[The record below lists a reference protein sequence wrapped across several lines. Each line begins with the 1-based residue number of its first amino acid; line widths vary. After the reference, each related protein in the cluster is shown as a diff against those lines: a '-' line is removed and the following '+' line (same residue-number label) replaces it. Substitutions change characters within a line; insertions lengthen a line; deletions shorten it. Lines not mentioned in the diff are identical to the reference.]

1 MVNRVWRRGRGHPPR
16 RQLINL
22 PLIYFEVEDVRPDE
36 NEGQDV
42 DENEGQENSSS
53 VLNSGGV
60 SVPGELVQGIL
71 RFLTGKELLR
81 FAGASKATFQVV
93 ARCKALRFDAIR
105 ERIDNLVDSLSDR
118 GRRQANLR
126 RFKEKNRVRVKEND
140 VRVDAYCVRVT
151 PKYVYTF
158 VRRTFL
164 RRFLKLGGRKV
175 SVVCHMCVGRVNTH
189 LSVMGINH
197 HSVAEDRPRFYVP
210 GRAAVAHEQ
219 QEDIPGKD
227 VVND

>member
-1 MVNRVWRRGRGHPPR
+1 
-16 RQLINL
+16 LINL

-151 PKYVYTF
+151 PKYVYYVRAEDIFTALPE
-158 VRRTFL
+158 VRRVKSERGVSHV
-164 RRFLKLGGRKV
+164 RREGEYPSQRNG
-175 SVVCHMCVGRVNTH
+175 H
-189 LSVMGINH
+189 
-197 HSVAEDRPRFYVP
+197 
-210 GRAAVAHEQ
+210 
-219 QEDIPGKD
+219 
-227 VVND
+227 